1 MSQLSVPPFSRRSL
15 LTGLGA
21 GAAGLG
27 LAACGAPGGGDDD
40 ADDPVR
46 DGFGQADVDVPS
58 EYSDR
63 IPILFWAP
71 FTGNNFEAVQH
82 QFKRFNESQD
92 EIVAIAESQ
101 GSYEDLHQKL
111 TAALQS
117 QAVPDIVSFP
127 EMQWLQYYFSG
138 AFASLDDYFDD
149 EWNLDVYLE
158 PFSEEGKA
166 AGSTYLVPFARSTPI
181 FYYNKEQYRQA
192 GLPEEGPS
200 TWDDLA
206 EFGPELAKIEVDGRP
221 LATVA
226 FGGGD
231 HAWYSQGEIWGFGGA
246 YSDGFDVTVND
257 DPVVEMLEFQRKFI
271 HDDGYGFL
279 GQSAAE
285 SFTTQV
291 AAGIRAS
298 TASLTGLTA
307 DSSFEVGCAFIPG
320 QVHTPTEVPTGGA
333 GLAIVRSDSK
343 ERQDACA
350 ELFRFLAQP
359 EMAAEWHRDTG
370 YIPIVEES
378 LETDIVTDL
387 VDENPNY
394 GVALAQ
400 LEHAKTADLT
410 NWLRENINEI
420 KTRFSTVYGD
430 NAEVKPML
438 DELAETMQANLD
450 DSRDDLEEVLGS

>member
-40 ADDPVR
+40 ADEPVR

-63 IPILFWAP
+63 TPILFWAP

-200 TWDDLA
+200 TWDDL
-206 EFGPELAKIEVDGRP
+206 
-221 LATVA
+221 
-226 FGGGD
+226 
-231 HAWYSQGEIWGFGGA
+231 AWYSQGEIWGFGGA